1 MLIGIIG
8 GNSNSE
14 KELKALDDKLEELI
28 ETSQCFLFNV
38 AVPSEDPCNQT
49 LGYLWAS
56 RRGCPIKFMSIEKIL
71 AAADYI
77 VFILSKEKEDMEVKR
92 ALMKYKMSGKHG
104 SVIRIG

>member
-1 MLIGIIG
+1 
-8 GNSNSE
+8 
-14 KELKALDDKLEELI
+14 
-28 ETSQCFLFNV
+28 
-38 AVPSEDPCNQT
+38 
-49 LGYLWAS
+49 
-56 RRGCPIKFMSIEKIL
+56 MSVEKIL